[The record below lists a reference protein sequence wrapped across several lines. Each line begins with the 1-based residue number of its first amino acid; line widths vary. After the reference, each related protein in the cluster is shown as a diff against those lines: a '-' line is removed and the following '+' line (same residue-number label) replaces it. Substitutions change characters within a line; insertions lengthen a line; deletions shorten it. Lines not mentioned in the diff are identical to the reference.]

1 MADICFVPENHAVY
15 LALLAKADAL
25 ANDFQTRIRAQLFRK
40 AAEAVTGWDGNIL
53 TDYDE
58 FGGIPN
64 IPFLRLPLIQT
75 FLCDFLGASLSP
87 QT

>member
-25 ANDFQTRIRAQLFRK
+25 TNDFQTKAKARLFRK
-40 AAEAVTGWDGNIL
+40 AAETVTRWDGNIL
-53 TDYDE
+53 ADYEE

-64 IPFLRLPLIQT
+64 IPFLRLSLIQT
-75 FLCDFLGASLSP
+75 FLCDFLEASLSP